1 MPVFTGNTVIT
12 PVVDRQMAS
21 AGVVRCVT
29 LLGLPHF
36 STSNFYGHNISLEW
50 MNRHSRLDM

>member
-1 MPVFTGNTVIT
+1 MIT